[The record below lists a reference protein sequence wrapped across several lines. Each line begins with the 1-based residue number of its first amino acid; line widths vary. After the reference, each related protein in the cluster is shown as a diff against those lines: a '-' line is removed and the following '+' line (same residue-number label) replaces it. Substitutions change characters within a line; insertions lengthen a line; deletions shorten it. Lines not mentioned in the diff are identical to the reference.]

1 MRQTNV
7 HKIVGITAVF
17 ALVVIV
23 ILLVVSG
30 GFSSH
35 PKVNPQCTPQAAAS
49 LNAYWQNQVENA
61 TYEDLQTILA
71 NAEAA
76 TAQRIK
82 ECGSGS

>member
-1 MRQTNV
+1 MRQTNEY
-7 HKIVGITAVF
+7 KIAGIAIVF
-17 ALVVIV
+17 ALVVSV
-23 ILLVVSG
+23 ILLVVG
-30 GFSSH
+30 GAFSSH

-49 LNAYWQNQVENA
+49 LNAYWQNQVKNA